1 MKSVGKS
8 KKLDS
13 VCYDIRGPVVDL
25 ADSMERNGVDIIKL
39 NTGNPAPFQLNAP
52 DEVIHDVMSN
62 LKNAEGYVHQQGI
75 FPARKSIMQY
85 YQTKGVMDVTVDDI
99 YIGNGVS
106 ELITICMQGLLDS
119 GDEILIPAPDYPLWS
134 ASVNLAGGKA
144 VYYHCD
150 EEANWY
156 PDVED
161 IKNKITSKTKG
172 IVVIN
177 PNNPTGALY
186 PREILE
192 DIVKMAVEHD
202 LIIYADEIYDRIIYD
217 EKEHVP
223 MATLTDE
230 VLVVTLNGLSKS
242 HRIAGFRVGW
252 MILTGDRQSTR
263 GYIEGL
269 KMLAS
274 MRLCSNV
281 PAQYAIQTSLGGYQS
296 IQDLVKTGG
305 RLANQR
311 DLIYKRINEIPG
323 LSCTKPEAAFY
334 AFPKIDVKKFNIT
347 SDVQFAVDFLREEK
361 VLMVQGTGF
370 NWPTQ
375 EHFRIVFLPRIS
387 ELDETMKRL
396 GRFLETYQQN

>member
-150 EEANWY
+150 EESNWY

-375 EHFRIVFLPRIS
+375 EHFRIVFLPRVS
-387 ELDETMKRL
+387 ELDETMNRL